1 MDDVVECEHVG
12 AAVEVGD
19 GVVAVA
25 ARQIEIGEAEDVFAG
40 TTLQRVVAGE
50 AGKEIVARTAAEAVR
65 RTVYAEHHVAS
76 TAAHVLPGHRLLGKP
91 GNFNTPLPQQSLHTF
106 PPHCARE

>member
-1 MDDVVECEHVG
+1 MRISDWSSDVCSS
-12 AAVEVGD
+12 D
-19 GVVAVA
+19 LVAVA

-65 RTVYAEHHVAS
+65 RTVSAEHIVDS
-76 TAAHVLPGHRLLGKP
+76 TADDVLDGDRLLGNAGSFHHAFRQVGLDP
-91 GNFNTPLPQQSLHTF
+91 F
-106 PPHCARE
+106 PDRKSTRLNSSH